1 MPKTG
6 VYPVYDNAFKI
17 NTAGRG
23 GDTAKMVAIAEMENF
38 SVKIDGKVEEWTPM
52 ETAGWLRRF
61 MTGKSITITLSGK
74 RHVGDAGNDY
84 VASKAWSTGS
94 DCESNFEWLFPN
106 GDTLSFP
113 CVINVTNNGGG
124 ESTNVAPLEIDVMS
138 DGKPTYTPASE

>member
-6 VYPVYDNAFKI
+6 VYPVYDNVFKI
-17 NTAGRG
+17 NTAGR
-23 GDTAKMVAIAEMENF
+23 DSNAASMVAVAEMENF

-52 ETAGWLRRF
+52 ETAGYLRRF
-61 MTGKSITITLSGK
+61 MTGKSITVTLSGK

-84 VASKAWSTGS
+84 VASKAWSIGS
-94 DCESNFEWLFPN
+94 DCESTFEWLFPN